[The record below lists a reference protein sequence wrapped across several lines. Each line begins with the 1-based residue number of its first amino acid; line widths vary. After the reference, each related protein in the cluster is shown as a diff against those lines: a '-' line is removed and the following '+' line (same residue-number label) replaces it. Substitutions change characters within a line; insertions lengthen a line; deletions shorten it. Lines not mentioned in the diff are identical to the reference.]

1 MRGARVHLAGSL
13 YCHYYIRLRKQLVA
27 LWRSIYPYWVTRTTS
42 VVSSS
47 PRTFTRI

>member
-1 MRGARVHLAGSL
+1 MRVRTLHLAGSF

-42 VVSSS
+42 VASSS